1 MIILSDRPI
10 YRSGYCLCCGSG
22 SYTTSLSILSAFLSS
37 RAFNA
42 PPNVTLLFKCLDC
55 GFRWS
60 ERGLSNKETSSLY
73 VGYRDET
80 YFIQRSAFEPWYSR
94 EINDGIGS
102 EFAMPQRR
110 KTLIDLLEKC
120 NIRLEDLEKIA
131 DHGGDRGQMLLSFS
145 APVKKVYDISGA
157 NLDPGIERI
166 KDIRLE
172 QNKFDLVL
180 TCHVLEHLN
189 DPKEGL
195 LEALSL
201 VKDNGLI
208 YLELPHEAW
217 LGPYQPSFEIKLMK
231 WIASKPKLLMFSD
244 FICTALRTKLKFIPP
259 LGFLVIRE
267 HLQYFTIQSINKLM
281 SSSNIEVLAVDRSG
295 DFLIALGKKLV

>member
-22 SYTTSLSILSAFLSS
+22 SYTTSLSILSSFLSS
-37 RAFNA
+37 RAFNV
-42 PPNVTLLFKCLDC
+42 PPNITLLFKCLDC

-217 LGPYQPSFEIKLMK
+217 LGPYQPSFEIKCSISIKFLRVF
-231 WIASKPKLLMFSD
+231 SKYYTLQEIFSKK
-244 FICTALRTKLKFIPP
+244 TALSSPIFRPRNLSSLKAGMGMRMD
-259 LGFLVIRE
+259 LRRKCLRG
-267 HLQYFTIQSINKLM
+267 M
-281 SSSNIEVLAVDRSG
+281 
-295 DFLIALGKKLV
+295 KKSM